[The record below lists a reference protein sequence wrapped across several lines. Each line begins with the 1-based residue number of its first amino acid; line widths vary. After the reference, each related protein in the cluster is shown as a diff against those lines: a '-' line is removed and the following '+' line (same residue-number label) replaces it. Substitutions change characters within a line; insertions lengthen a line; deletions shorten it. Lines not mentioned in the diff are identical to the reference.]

1 MPKRYL
7 IVEEGTGDVVD
18 EITRSTEQEKRY
30 AAEKQKRE
38 DYIRKSKSFIACFP
52 KELRT
57 INQELTLIEAGAAM
71 RLLGFLRWKE
81 KGRLIDGGKSLT
93 VKDLAKI
100 FKKGLTATKDIL
112 NRLESFELVSR
123 LREGQANAFFIN
135 PRFFQFGGKI
145 NSKDFTKLFVVES
158 RNLVND
164 LSIQEAGLLW
174 KIIPHFNYENY
185 YLCVNPT
192 EKDAKHMS
200 RETLA
205 AHIKHDPKT
214 VGKLMSGL
222 NIKGAVLIT
231 QTLGSKRYLINPDL
245 MYRKSYDDETTR
257 NVQGMFEQH
266 RKTLH

>member
-1 MPKRYL
+1 MPKKYL
-7 IVEEGTGDVVD
+7 LYDPETGETVK
-18 EITRSTEQEKRY
+18 EILQHTEQERRY
-30 AAEKQKRE
+30 AAGKQIRE
-38 DYIRKSKSFIACFP
+38 DYRRKSKDFIVCIP
-52 KELRT
+52 EELRK
-57 INQELTLIEAGAAM
+57 INHELTLIEAGAAM

-81 KGRLIDGGKSLT
+81 NGRLIDGGKSLT
-93 VKDLAKI
+93 VKDLTKI

-123 LREGQANAFFIN
+123 SREGRANAFFIN

-158 RNLVND
+158 RNLVNE

-205 AHIKHDPKT
+205 AHIVHDPKT

-222 NIKGAVLIT
+222 NRKGAVLIT

-245 MYRKSYDDETTR
+245 MYRKSYEDEITR
-257 NVQGMFEQH
+257 NVRGMFEQH
-266 RKTLH
+266 RQKLQ

>member
-1 MPKRYL
+1 METKRRGIIDMDTGWLLQELRPK
-7 IVEEGTGDVVD
+7 
-18 EITRSTEQEKRY
+18 TEQQMRY
-30 AAEKQKRE
+30 AAKKRAIE
-38 DYIRKSKSFIACFP
+38 EGKGPNFIACFP
-52 KELRT
+52 QELRK
-57 INQELTLIEAGAAM
+57 INRELTLIEAGAAM

-81 KGRLIDGGKSLT
+81 NGRLINEGKSLT
-93 VKDLAKI
+93 IKDLSKI

-123 LREGQANAFFIN
+123 SREGRANAFFIN

-222 NIKGAVLIT
+222 NRRGAVLIT

-245 MYRKSYDDETTR
+245 MYRKSYEDETTR
-257 NVQGMFEQH
+257 NVRGLFEQH
-266 RKTLH
+266 RKNLH